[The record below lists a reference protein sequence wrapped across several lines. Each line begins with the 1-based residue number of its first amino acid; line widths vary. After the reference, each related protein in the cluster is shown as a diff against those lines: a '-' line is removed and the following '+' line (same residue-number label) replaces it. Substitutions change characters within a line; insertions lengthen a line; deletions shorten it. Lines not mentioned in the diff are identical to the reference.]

1 MPVPINRRFQFTGLL
16 LFVICFAIINKDA
29 YAILGAGD
37 VVSDPISYSYYVEQ
51 IEAATEQIEQA
62 KEQVEN
68 LAGLRDQVDNLTEQF
83 RGNYNRALNLVNAVG
98 DLYKEIDSIPS
109 SFDAAENEF
118 NSLTGDY
125 EAYSKVDENLN
136 KAFND
141 PRRKNYNPHLI
152 DVYKY
157 NLQQLDKKNVIR
169 ASEGILEKQR
179 ERIETLQDISGQI
192 DTTENTKDATD
203 LNNRFLAEIVRGQIE
218 ILAVL
223 VRMSKMN
230 ALATYSGY
238 EDDVAKERVK
248 LLEDRANGKDDREFE
263 YTKWLNSHGDK

>member
-1 MPVPINRRFQFTGLL
+1 MLTLKTQSIGFIILIITG
-16 LFVICFAIINKDA
+16 FVLNNKDA
-29 YAILGAGD
+29 HAILGAGD

-51 IEAATEQIEQA
+51 IEAATEQIEKA

-98 DLYKEIDSIPS
+98 DLYKEIDTIPS

-118 NSLTGDY
+118 KSLTGDY
-125 EAYSKVDENLN
+125 DAYTKVDKNLN

-192 DTTENTKDATD
+192 DTTVNAKDATD
-203 LNNRFLAEIVRGQIE
+203 LNNRFLAELVRGQIE

-230 ALATYSGY
+230 ALDSYSGY

-248 LLEDRANGKDDREFE
+248 LLEDRANGKDDRDFKF
-263 YTKWLNSHGDK
+263 TKRILSHGDD